1 MAYTQAEVDSALSN
15 LLASDPNASRAD
27 VLAAAAAYGISPDQV
42 NTAYSVYN
50 APAPVVSTPPPPAP
64 APVYEE
70 PAPASIDQ
78 IIQDAYA
85 SIGRT
90 GFGGETSQID
100 QSGFDYWKSEIES
113 GRIAPDDFRNVFDTA
128 VQNYVSTAAPDDP
141 YVAQIN
147 ALNQAA
153 PVYEEPVYSAP
164 TVTAAPLSTTIATE
178 SDAIGEYNRLLNAGY
193 SDAQIRDAAD
203 QIYGTQTDADW
214 AYLQSKAS
222 GTNVPAPVYEE
233 PAPVYEEPSP
243 LSPPAY
249 TQAEVNSALS
259 NLLASDPNASYQNVI
274 TAAGNYG
281 ITPEQVNAAYS
292 ANLPGMT
299 REQGLAALNQT
310 MNQPLSWTPF
320 DMPGN
325 DGLTSGDI
333 LGYTSTGQGVRNV
346 YGDPYWYAEGDNAE
360 YRRDPIGY
368 SASLTNPMK
377 LGTGEYGYYE
387 GIYDPQGNLQ
397 DIQWQKAEEHKGW
410 FGENLDWI
418 APLLITGGAYGLNAL
433 AGAAGA
439 GAGAASAV
447 AGVEG
452 VASQAA
458 LTAYESAIA
467 AGATQAAALA
477 AADSA
482 AAQAATAL
490 NLGAD
495 TVSFDPGGLNTG
507 ADTLTSATV
516 DVATTGTTDLAAN
529 AVGGVEG
536 QASQFATSAY
546 QDAIAAGLT
555 EQQALLAAD
564 TASAL
569 AGSGLSYA
577 DALSSALE
585 TASTAQSTGWVTGA
599 ENIAGGGG
607 ELVTGAGAGATGIT
621 SLLDRL
627 IEKVGST
634 AAGKLITGLANGTVS
649 ELGIETIL
657 KGGSQILGAGSVVGA
672 LLDTGEG
679 ENKTLPVN
687 DQGLAN
693 LITPY
698 TYTRAVNQQP
708 TVTSQSALD
717 YLMGKAPAAGAP
729 ATTSARDWFRGGYT
743 QLPSFNPVTGTT
755 AETPL
760 KQGKPTYTVGDT
772 SGALRELLRVDPN
785 ASYKD
790 ILAAAATYGL
800 TQADV
805 NEAYAALNRTPY
817 TQNQVNEALSALRSA
832 DPNSTFADIQA
843 VAASYGVTPEQLSTA
858 VNAYNDS
865 FAQDLADAYLEAAA
879 TGVSGEEFIQT
890 ARAAG
895 YTDAELQAA
904 YDKLTS
910 KAANGG
916 LMALNMAMGGGVG
929 HLGGYSDGG
938 RLLRGPGDGVSDS
951 IPATIGN
958 KQPAQLADGE
968 FVIPAR
974 IVSELGNGST
984 EAGARQLYAMM
995 DRIQKSRR
1003 KSIGKGKVAVDAQ
1016 ARKHLPA

>member
-1 MAYTQAEVDSALSN
+1 M
-15 LLASDPNASRAD
+15 
-27 VLAAAAAYGISPDQV
+27 
-42 NTAYSVYN
+42 
-50 APAPVVSTPPPPAP
+50 
-64 APVYEE
+64 
-70 PAPASIDQ
+70 
-78 IIQDAYA
+78 
-85 SIGRT
+85 
-90 GFGGETSQID
+90 
-100 QSGFDYWKSEIES
+100 
-113 GRIAPDDFRNVFDTA
+113 
-128 VQNYVSTAAPDDP
+128 
-141 YVAQIN
+141 
-147 ALNQAA
+147 
-153 PVYEEPVYSAP
+153 
-164 TVTAAPLSTTIATE
+164 
-178 SDAIGEYNRLLNAGY
+178 
-193 SDAQIRDAAD
+193 
-203 QIYGTQTDADW
+203 
-214 AYLQSKAS
+214 
-222 GTNVPAPVYEE
+222 
-233 PAPVYEEPSP
+233 
-243 LSPPAY
+243 AY

-516 DVATTGTTDLAAN
+516 DGATTGTTDLAAN

-546 QDAIAAGLT
+546 QDAIASGLT

-585 TASTAQSTGWVTGA
+585 TATSGQATGWVTGA
-599 ENIAGGGG
+599 NE
-607 ELVTGAGAGATGIT
+607 VAGAGGQLAIDAGVGATGST
-621 SLLDRL
+621 SLFDRL
-627 IEKVGST
+627 VAKVGET
-634 AAGKLITGLANGTVS
+634 EAGKLIKGLANGTVS
-649 ELGIETIL
+649 ELEISTIL
-657 KGGSQILGAGSVVGA
+657 KGASQIFGVGSIAGA
-672 LLDTGEG
+672 LLDSGGEG

-698 TYTRAVNQQP
+698 SFTRQRAAVNP
-708 TVTSQSALD
+708 VTSQSALD
-717 YLMGKAPAAGAP
+717 YLMGKAPAAGTP
-729 ATTSARDWFRGGYT
+729 ATTSARDWFTERYT
-743 QLPSFNPVTGTT
+743 AFPSYNPVTSEAITGTPTTTKPNITPSQYAAVANMYDAIGRSPDVTPGATGITGADYWAQQLASGKSLEQVQQEFNASAAVVINRENVIDNFYRALGRDADPEGRSYWLQEIDRMTT
-755 AETPL
+755 AGVPE
-760 KQGKPTYTVGDT
+760 QQ
-772 SGALRELLRVDPN
+772 ALERVRQEFSN
-785 ASYKD
+785 S
-790 ILAAAATYGL
+790 AATVL
-800 TQADV
+800 D
-805 NEAYAALNRTPY
+805 
-817 TQNQVNEALSALRSA
+817 A
-832 DPNSTFADIQA
+832 DPTAISEQIATA
-843 VAASYGVTPEQLSTA
+843 VPLSTA
-858 VNAYNDS
+858 IATE
-865 FAQDLADAYLEAAA
+865 ADAISEYNRLLNAGYSDAEIRAAA
-879 TGVSGEEFIQT
+879 DQIYGTQT
-890 ARAAG
+890 DTNWT
-895 YTDAELQAA
+895 YLQ
-904 YDKLTS
+904 S
-910 KAANGG
+910 KASDTNVPAENTVTTTQETPSTDQMIQDAYASIGRTGFGGATSQIDQDGFNYWKSEIESGRIAPDDFRSVFDTAVQNYVSTAAADDPYVAQIRALRGANGG